1 MARRP
6 VRVALD
12 EALWA
17 AVEAAARA
25 RGIAPYLFVE
35 EALTAAL
42 GPSETVARLTEFAE
56 AAARQRRDARASAT
70 AMEDQIRVISDFIV
84 DLYRAEARANDE
96 AVRLKAE
103 GLGDDD
109 LHADHQRRVLRVD
122 GAPDP
127 ARGRSEHA

>member
-6 VRVALD
+6 VRVAMD

-42 GPSETVARLTEFAE
+42 GPSEVMARLAGLADM
-56 AAARQRRDARASAT
+56 AAISAREARASA
-70 AMEDQIRVISDFIV
+70 AEMRDQIQVISDFIV
-84 DLYRAEARANDE
+84 DLYRAEALASNGPGT
-96 AVRLKAE
+96 A
-103 GLGDDD
+103 
-109 LHADHQRRVLRVD
+109 
-122 GAPDP
+122 
-127 ARGRSEHA
+127 

>member
-12 EALWA
+12 EALWV

-42 GPSETVARLTEFAE
+42 GPSEIMARLATLADT
-56 AAARQRRDARASAT
+56 AAISAREARASA
-70 AMEDQIRVISDFIV
+70 AEMRDQIQVISDFIV
-84 DLYRAEARANDE
+84 DLYRAEAQAS
-96 AVRLKAE
+96 AVT
-103 GLGDDD
+103 GT
-109 LHADHQRRVLRVD
+109 
-122 GAPDP
+122 
-127 ARGRSEHA
+127 S

>member
-35 EALTAAL
+35 EALKAAL
-42 GPSETVARLTEFAE
+42 GPSETVARVAELTE
-56 AAARQRRDARASAT
+56 AAAASARDARASA
-70 AMEDQIRVISDFIV
+70 AEMRDQIQVISDFIV
-84 DLYRAEARANDE
+84 DLYRAEARASDE
-96 AVRLKAE
+96 A
-103 GLGDDD
+103 G
-109 LHADHQRRVLRVD
+109 
-122 GAPDP
+122 P
-127 ARGRSEHA
+127 AQA

>member
-42 GPSETVARLTEFAE
+42 GPSEAVARVAALAE
-56 AAARQRRDARASAT
+56 AAATSAREARANAA

-84 DLYRAEARANDE
+84 DLYRAEAQASDT
-96 AVRLKAE
+96 A
-103 GLGDDD
+103 
-109 LHADHQRRVLRVD
+109 
-122 GAPDP
+122 
-127 ARGRSEHA
+127 GRS

>member
-25 RGIAPYLFVE
+25 RGIAPYVFVE
-35 EALTAAL
+35 EALKAAL
-42 GPSETVARLTEFAE
+42 GPSETVARVAELAE
-56 AAARQRRDARASAT
+56 AAAASARDARASAT

-84 DLYRAEARANDE
+84 DLYRAEARVSDE
-96 AVRLKAE
+96 A
-103 GLGDDD
+103 G
-109 LHADHQRRVLRVD
+109 
-122 GAPDP
+122 P
-127 ARGRSEHA
+127 ARG

>member
-6 VRVALD
+6 VRVSLD

-17 AVEAAARA
+17 AVEASARA

-42 GPSETVARLTEFAE
+42 GPSETVARVAELAE
-56 AAARQRRDARASAT
+56 AAAASARDARASAA

-84 DLYRAEARANDE
+84 DLYRAEAGASDE
-96 AVRLKAE
+96 A
-103 GLGDDD
+103 GPG
-109 LHADHQRRVLRVD
+109 
-122 GAPDP
+122 
-127 ARGRSEHA
+127 RG

>member
-25 RGIAPYLFVE
+25 RGIAPYMFVE

-42 GPSETVARLTEFAE
+42 GPSEMVARVAELAE
-56 AAARQRRDARASAT
+56 AAAASAREARASA
-70 AMEDQIRVISDFIV
+70 AEMRDQIQVISDFIV
-84 DLYRAEARANDE
+84 DLYRAEAQVSDE
-96 AVRLKAE
+96 AGPAE
-103 GLGDDD
+103 G
-109 LHADHQRRVLRVD
+109 
-122 GAPDP
+122 
-127 ARGRSEHA
+127 